1 MINSK
6 AKKRRLSSVLGIHT
20 VLVSLITVCMLWS
33 NSVFSL
39 GVGAA
44 STDSFIGDKLSVY
57 IPLFNVNSPN
67 DISVIIQPS
76 QNGNLYGN
84 NPLSAKLENKQ
95 SQLGIRVTSE
105 KITAE
110 PFVSFV
116 VDVID
121 GGSVT
126 SKEFS
131 VLLDL
136 APVGTISPSRRIN
149 NSGTTQAQNYD
160 NSNERTAYIN
170 SNRSV
175 SSRTGSVMGPYDWAV
190 AGQVPAEFGPVLDG
204 QSLWR
209 VARRINKSLDVS
221 IDQMM
226 WSLYQNNRDKFA
238 TNSITSLKAGSYLRI
253 PTAQQASSI
262 SELAAVRNI
271 KQNIST
277 GGTSAPASNN
287 NSTATTQNSEKSNIS
302 EASISTKSAENEQA
316 SFDLTGLNL
325 SEKFNDK
332 ISGIDSKAQQI
343 IASLAESVGNLTQEL
358 IKKDRKIAFL
368 EEKVA
373 ALEAYAKVSAEDLN
387 IRAPESGLIELE
399 GQIIDQTAS
408 DEKEVANL
416 SATETEI
423 PINNT
428 EEDAVP
434 PVAITKQIDQPA
446 IETRSAVESA
456 WWSSIKWWHILL
468 AILGLFLLFAI
479 LLRNWILDL
488 FRSLNLFKKENEI
501 EFENTEFEPV
511 QPEVEKRV
519 VEEIDPDLTVENK
532 KKLNGL
538 SHKAILDT
546 INNMP
551 EIDIDDA
558 LSPQTVIDLEGDYA
572 YTEVYSDLEFIDEEG
587 PGEAGLPFVERFDKA
602 IKSGD
607 FGFALQLLNM
617 SRGNEIDDEEYHFQR
632 LRMYEQMHDED
643 AFYDYFCEIENY
655 IPRFKPEIQKQISHL
670 VMEMAQQ

>member
-1 MINSK
+1 M
-6 AKKRRLSSVLGIHT
+6 
-20 VLVSLITVCMLWS
+20 C
-33 NSVFSL
+33 
-39 GVGAA
+39 
-44 STDSFIGDKLSVY
+44 
-57 IPLFNVNSPN
+57 
-67 DISVIIQPS
+67 
-76 QNGNLYGN
+76 
-84 NPLSAKLENKQ
+84 
-95 SQLGIRVTSE
+95 IR
-105 KITAE
+105 
-110 PFVSFV
+110 
-116 VDVID
+116 D
-121 GGSVT
+121 
-126 SKEFS
+126 
-131 VLLDL
+131 
-136 APVGTISPSRRIN
+136 R
-149 NSGTTQAQNYD
+149 
-160 NSNERTAYIN
+160 
-170 SNRSV
+170 
-175 SSRTGSVMGPYDWAV
+175 
-190 AGQVPAEFGPVLDG
+190 
-204 QSLWR
+204 
-209 VARRINKSLDVS
+209 
-221 IDQMM
+221 
-226 WSLYQNNRDKFA
+226 
-238 TNSITSLKAGSYLRI
+238 
-253 PTAQQASSI
+253 
-262 SELAAVRNI
+262 LAAVRNI

-277 GGTSAPASNN
+277 GGTSAPSTSN
-287 NSTATTQNSEKSNIS
+287 NSTVPSRSSEKSNAS
-302 EASISTKSAENEQA
+302 EVSASTKSTENEQA

-373 ALEAYAKVSAEDLN
+373 ALEAYAKVSVEDLN
-387 IRAPESGLIELE
+387 VRAPGSGLIELE
-399 GQIIDQTAS
+399 GQIIDQVTGNEREAT
-408 DEKEVANL
+408 NL
-416 SATETEI
+416 SEVEI
-423 PINNT
+423 EKSVKNT
-428 EEDAVP
+428 EENAVA
-434 PVAITKQIDQPA
+434 PVVVTKQIVDQPVT
-446 IETRSAVESA
+446 ETRPVVESA

-468 AILGLFLLFAI
+468 AILGLFILVAI

-501 EFENTEFEPV
+501 EFENSEFEPV

-587 PGEAGLPFVERFDKA
+587 PGEAGLPFIERFDKA

-617 SRGNEIDDEEYHFQR
+617 SRGNEIDDQEYHFQR

-643 AFYDYFCEIENY
+643 AFYDYFCEIEND
-655 IPRFKPEIQKQISHL
+655 IPQFKPEIQKQISHL